1 MSDFGSSINI
11 SRGMSSL
18 FNAGTVKG
26 IVDDDVEFLEIE
38 PLHTTI
44 NGESIIILIEPVDLT
59 INNSVSIG
67 MAGSG
72 QLYGRADPIPSYTG
86 TQRRISISFKMVKSY
101 VLNGPEAVSGNT
113 LTANLLQQLS
123 YASYTPTA
131 KQNTSVLKTPPYFR
145 ILYGD
150 LIGDFKGGQRKG
162 LPGFFQTLSVSS
174 DGSGGA
180 LGANLTYGLSD
191 TVLPI
196 EYSVRL
202 EFSVMHD
209 HVVGWYDGKF
219 AGDGRNNWPYNSGI
233 VINQTPD
240 GPGNT
245 GGNPQG
251 DPPSVPGSPA
261 EVTAKAAQS
270 DSVKMNHKN
279 NSNDIKKGAS

>member
-11 SRGMSSL
+11 SRGMSTL

-44 NGESIIILIEPVDLT
+44 NGESIIILIEPLDLT
-59 INNSVSIG
+59 IANSVRIG
-67 MAGSG
+67 MGGQG

-86 TQRRISISFKMVKSY
+86 TTRTISITFKMVKSY
-101 VLNGPEAVSGNT
+101 VLNGPEAVTGNT
-113 LTANLLQQLS
+113 LTANLLQQLN

-162 LPGFFQTLSVSS
+162 LPGFFTTLSV
-174 DGSGGA
+174 DAAGGTA
-180 LGANLTYGLSD
+180 GLGANLTYGLSD

-196 EYSVRL
+196 EYTVRL
-202 EFSVMHD
+202 DFTVMHD
-209 HVVGWYDGKF
+209 HIVGWYDGKF
-219 AGDGRNNWPYNSGI
+219 AGDGRNNWPFNSGI
-233 VINQTPD
+233 VIDQTPD

-261 EVTAKAAQS
+261 EVTAAAAQ
-270 DSVKMNHKN
+270 N
-279 NSNDIKKGAS
+279 NSAQLAYKNDDNDMNKGGH

>member
-1 MSDFGSSINI
+1 MSNFGSSINI
-11 SRGMSSL
+11 SRGMSTL

-59 INNSVSIG
+59 INNSIRIAMG
-67 MAGSG
+67 GSG

-86 TQRRISISFKMVKSY
+86 TMRTISINFKMVKSY

-113 LTANLLQQLS
+113 LTANLLQQLN

-162 LPGFFQTLSVSS
+162 LSGFFTILSVSG
-174 DGSGGA
+174 DGGA
-180 LGANLTYGLSD
+180 AGLGSNLTYGLSD

-196 EYSVRL
+196 EYTVRMD
-202 EFSVMHD
+202 FTVMHD

-219 AGDGRNNWPYNSGI
+219 AGDGRNNWPFNSGI
-233 VINQTPD
+233 VIDQTPD
-240 GPGNT
+240 GPGNI
-245 GGNPQG
+245 GGNSQG
-251 DPPSVPGSPA
+251 DPPSVPGTPA
-261 EVTAKAAQS
+261 ELTAKAAQKGNIKIEQKNS
-270 DSVKMNHKN
+270 D
-279 NSNDIKKGAS
+279 NDMSKGTK